1 VPRLPLDG
9 RPFAEEQGL
18 FGRRRQQQQR
28 EEARKEVERRALFEE
43 LAKRPDTICPF
54 LGLAEAR
61 TEYRDRVSDSHRCY
75 AFGDPAELSAE
86 QQQKVCLQRGYG
98 NCPRY
103 LRGVLVIPTE
113 ELEALRRPQ
122 PAPPPPVAVQRRPT
136 APVAAAP
143 ARSGR
148 GRLLVP
154 VLAVLLLI
162 GALGGAGFWYLRS
175 QVASSAVAATLPA
188 GTDMGAELVSL
199 SPPGDG
205 GQQLRATAFIGETE
219 AVPNT
224 TLIYVIDLSHTTLR
238 GVGCGGDRNGDAR
251 ADTPLDCELAAA
263 AALNE
268 QAIASG
274 TVGEVGVVGFAEGG
288 VTADLGQAA
297 GVQALVPPGLDE
309 DGDGKASVVEAIES
323 AFSGG
328 RGRPVGFRTFSEAA
342 TTTGFTAFSAGA
354 NAACELLEQTTTE
367 SRLVVFLSDGK
378 NTSGEALSSVLPC
391 ATPAVF
397 QTFAAGPDAAC
408 EEASELGSLQLIAE
422 LTEGTCT
429 AVADISRLPR
439 ILEAVV
445 EAQLLRVEI
454 SIDGGPAVDISEAA
468 APAVPRPGPA
478 TIDIN
483 HVIQALPQGDHR
495 ICLTVFGSDAGG
507 PGSVTSCSPVS
518 AAGGRLTIGD

>member
-1 VPRLPLDG
+1 M
-9 RPFAEEQGL
+9 

-28 EEARKEVERRALFEE
+28 EEARKEGERRALFEE

-54 LGLAEAR
+54 LGLAESR

-122 PAPPPPVAVQRRPT
+122 PAPPPPVAVQRRTTPP
-136 APVAAAP
+136 AAAAP

-175 QVASSAVAATLPA
+175 QVASSAAAATLPA
-188 GTDMGAELVSL
+188 GTDIGAELVSL

-205 GQQLRATAFIGETE
+205 GQQLRATAFVGETE

-224 TLIYVIDLSHTTLR
+224 TLVYVLDLSGSALR
-238 GVGCGGDRNGDAR
+238 GVGCGGDRNGDSVP
-251 ADTPLDCELAAA
+251 DTPLDCEIAAA
-263 AALNE
+263 TTLNE
-268 QAIASG
+268 QAVDNG
-274 TVGEVGVVGFAEGG
+274 TVAEVGLVGFANGA
-288 VTADLGQAA
+288 VSADLATAA
-297 GVQALVPPGLDE
+297 GHQGLAPPGVDD
-309 DGDGKASVVEAIES
+309 DGDGKPNVVEALES
-323 AFSGG
+323 AFSSRRGG
-328 RGRPVGFRTFSEAA
+328 GPVGFGAHTAVETES
-342 TTTGFTAFSAGA
+342 GSTAFSAGIE
-354 NAACELLEQTTTE
+354 AACQILEGTTTAN
-367 SRLVVFLSDGK
+367 RLVVFLSDGG
-378 NTSGEALSSVLPC
+378 NRAGEAVSSVLPC
-391 ATPAVF
+391 STEAVF
-397 QTFAAGPDAAC
+397 QAFAAGPDASCA
-408 EEASELGSLQLIAE
+408 EVAELGNLQE
-422 LTEGTCT
+422 
-429 AVADISRLPR
+429 VADLTAGSCTPVSDLSQLPQ
-439 ILEAVV
+439 ILGSVV
-445 EAQLLRVEI
+445 AAQLLRVEI
-454 SIDGGPAVDISEAA
+454 SIDGGPSVDISEAA
-468 APAVPRPGPA
+468 APAIPQPGPA
-478 TIDIN
+478 RIDIN
-483 HVIQALPQGDHR
+483 HVIQALPEGDHR

-518 AAGGRLTIGD
+518 AAGGRLTSGD